1 MTLLIA
7 ASVYFYTITL
17 KLDFCFFFE
26 CFIFEVAVTL
36 AFGLELNVSAIRFVL
51 MLNCSFH
58 YYRQSRER
66 VKYAAG
72 KKESI
77 HG

>member
-36 AFGLELNVSAIRFVL
+36 AFGLKSNVSAIRFVL
-51 MLNCSFH
+51 ILNCSFH

-66 VKYAAG
+66 VKHATD
-72 KKESI
+72 KEGSI
-77 HG
+77 RG